1 MPEQKE
7 TAMPT
12 RLSAA
17 LAFGLFLPFAAAP
30 ALAEG
35 CHSDKVKMSCAEGA
49 AWDEAKQMCAPKP
62 SA

>member
-1 MPEQKE
+1 MPI
-7 TAMPT
+7 

-17 LAFGLFLPFAAAP
+17 LAFGLLLPFTAAP

-35 CHSDKVKMSCAEGA
+35 CHGDKAKISCAEGA
-49 AWDEAKQMCAPKP
+49 TWDEAKQICAPKP